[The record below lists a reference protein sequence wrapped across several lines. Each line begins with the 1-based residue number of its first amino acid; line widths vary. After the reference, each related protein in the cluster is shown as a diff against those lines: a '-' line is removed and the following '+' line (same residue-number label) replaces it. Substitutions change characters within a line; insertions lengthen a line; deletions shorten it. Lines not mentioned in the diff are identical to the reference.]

1 MHFGIIAGGVG
12 GAAVIIV
19 VFVIFLNPQTMIV
32 TEKYSI
38 DVDPFKDPQGL
49 FIEVRV
55 SITNTGASPLTNVVI
70 YYGDDIYDKLGTLKP
85 GQKIIASPPVDVP
98 LDSVTVI
105 ASEGIEVTKPYR
117 LPTKMPG
124 MMGS

>member
-19 VFVIFLNPQTMIV
+19 VFIIFLNPQTMIA

-85 GQKIIASPPVDVP
+85 GQKIIASPPGDVP

-105 ASEGIEVTKPYR
+105 TSEGIEVTKPYR
-117 LPTKMPG
+117 LPTKMPC

>member
-1 MHFGIIAGGVG
+1 MHFGIIAGGAG
-12 GAAVIIV
+12 GAAVIIA
-19 VFVIFLNPQTMIV
+19 VFIIFLNPQTMIA

-85 GQKIIASPPVDVP
+85 GQKIIASPPGDVP

-105 ASEGIEVTKPYR
+105 ASEGIEVTMPYR
-117 LPTKMPG
+117 LPIKMPG